1 MSDNSIKLDLSA
13 DINRDKFF
21 SYNPEL
27 IGTVAGVR
35 FYECPWHGDEAPLVA
50 VTGKQCGYSH
60 WHDLPTANEVADA
73 LEVGA

>member
-35 FYECPWHGDEAPLVA
+35 FYECPKHGDGA
-50 VTGKQCGYSH
+50 H
-60 WHDLPTANEVADA
+60 WWPSRVSSAGIRIGTTCRRQTKLRTRSR
-73 LEVGA
+73 